1 VRYDDFTVDTAENRW
16 LWAAVLRLAR
26 LPGVDPRTRHR
37 LRRLDLV
44 LSDVTAVTSVHQLEP
59 WTATRLNARY
69 HDALRLAEVVVR
81 SASFEQAGEGLKVS
95 GFVLDMAQVFEDFV
109 CTALGASLVAT
120 DRGRAVSQDRRWAL
134 DAAHEVALRPD
145 QLLAYCT
152 ALGLPDGHLVY
163 AKGNEA
169 GRTHHVPGAGVT
181 LHAHTLDLDQPP
193 AGLLAQVDA
202 LAATLAS
209 TTTTSSVAASA

>member
-1 VRYDDFTVDTAENRW
+1 MG
-16 LWAAVLRLAR
+16 LAGR
-26 LPGVDPRTRHR
+26 ASSSGDRC
-37 LRRLDLV
+37 
-44 LSDVTAVTSVHQLEP
+44 
-59 WTATRLNARY
+59 
-69 HDALRLAEVVVR
+69 EV
-81 SASFEQAGEGLKVS
+81 QGEKPS
-95 GFVLDMAQVFEDFV
+95 GFP
-109 CTALGASLVAT
+109 
-120 DRGRAVSQDRRWAL
+120 
-134 DAAHEVALRPD
+134 DADLY

-152 ALGLPDGHLVY
+152 ALRLPDGHLVY
-163 AKGNEA
+163 AQGNEA